1 MTKATKQISAR
12 QLMFLKLTGIIG
24 VLFFGAI
31 RLVTGIAGAQGIMA
45 IAGGA
50 VLSMLILYLAVS
62 VAKMF
67 PDHTPFEYAKLI
79 YGRWLGS
86 LIALSLVVFNLL
98 IGTMVLRDLG
108 DFLISA
114 ILPETPLS
122 ANIALMLGLVCFG
135 VYLGLES
142 LARFNEGFAPL
153 ILLSWL
159 IVIVAGLL
167 RADFG
172 WLRPL
177 LAVEPSQLMLSTL
190 VSGSIIIDGLI
201 VLLFFSFVKDQGSV
215 LKYNTWAIIMATVIM
230 AGAQVAVVTSLSPN
244 LAQTV
249 LYPIL
254 ELARNTPLGAFL
266 ERIEALYLAVWI
278 MGTFIKIAV
287 LFYGSCLGLATTT
300 GVKNYRTFIIP
311 IAALSFYFSFQADNI
326 VQSSLFEAMFHHYA
340 PFYEAGLLLLLLLGG
355 LWVGKTG
362 RGRIARGT

>member
-1 MTKATKQISAR
+1 MKKTKGQISAR

-31 RLVTGIAGAQGIMA
+31 RLVTSLAGAQGIIA

-50 VLSMLILYLAVS
+50 VVSMVILYLAVS
-62 VAKMF
+62 MAKMF

-79 YGRWLGS
+79 YGKWLGS
-86 LIALSLVVFNLL
+86 LIALSLVLFNFL

-114 ILPETPLS
+114 ILPETPIS
-122 ANIALMLGLVCFG
+122 ANIALMLFLVCYG
-135 VYLGLES
+135 AYLGLES

-159 IVIVAGLL
+159 IVIVAGLF

-177 LAVEPSQLMLSTL
+177 LDVTPSQLMLSTL
-190 VSGSIIIDGLI
+190 VSGSIIIDGLM
-201 VLLFFSFVKDQGSV
+201 VLLFFSFVKDQGAV
-215 LKYNTWAIIMATVIM
+215 LKYNAWAIIIATVIM
-230 AGAQVAVVTSLSPN
+230 AGAQIAVVTSLSPN
-244 LAQTV
+244 LAKTV

-254 ELARNTPLGAFL
+254 ELARNTPLGVFL

-287 LFYGSCLGLATTT
+287 LFYGACLGLATTT
-300 GVKNYRTFIIP
+300 GVKNYRYFIIP
-311 IAALSFYFSFQADNI
+311 LAATSFYVSFQADNI
-326 VQSSLFEAMFHHYA
+326 VQSALFEATFHQYA
-340 PFYEAGLLLLLLLGG
+340 PFYEVGLLLLLLLGG
-355 LWVGKTG
+355 WWLGKAG
-362 RGRIARGT
+362 RGRVTHEA